1 MFEKLKKWAHLNCVL
16 VDVEGMREWRDRV
29 EAFVD
34 EDERM
39 DLVDRIRRAWKLADE
54 RDEKH
59 LVREE
64 WIDEYFLLALEEYGV
79 DVRISCESSN
89 T

>member
-1 MFEKLKKWAHLNCVL
+1 MLEKLKQWMGLDCVL
-16 VDVEGMREWRDRV
+16 VDVEGMREWRGRV

-34 EDERM
+34 EDERL

-59 LVREE
+59 LDREA
-64 WIDEYFLLALEEYGV
+64 WIDEHFLPALKEYGIA
-79 DVRISCESSN
+79 VRINDSREKK
-89 T
+89 